1 MGILTG
7 LVPQTEHVKV
17 KERIPEM
24 EPPRLGLELQWF
36 DDFPGPPFFLG
47 VPWLPTSLA
56 RSSRLIGSVGKGGS
70 CAGLLCGSLATRLRI
85 PPVVP
90 VWLQGWSSCSVQ
102 STGALVRFPHCST
115 AVGMPPGPSFCWS
128 PSPHFKYH
136 SALWKRHVGT
146 TFRQTWMTATCPLL
160 GVWRWNISSCKSLW
174 RW

>member
-36 DDFPGPPFFLG
+36 DDFPGPLFFG
-47 VPWLPTSLA
+47 GPMASYFFA

-90 VWLQGWSSCSVQ
+90 VWLQG
-102 STGALVRFPHCST
+102 
-115 AVGMPPGPSFCWS
+115 
-128 PSPHFKYH
+128 
-136 SALWKRHVGT
+136 
-146 TFRQTWMTATCPLL
+146 
-160 GVWRWNISSCKSLW
+160 
-174 RW
+174 